1 MGKDKAIPI
10 LGISRHRLKTD
21 GEGVTTFIA
30 FYGCPLHCKYCI
42 NPQCHITE
50 GAKEKLSPINTSLN
64 FMLHQQRIQIFHS
77 LPHDLIACSGYSL
90 TRH

>member
-1 MGKDKAIPI
+1 MEKDKAIPI

-21 GEGVTTFIA
+21 GEGVTTLIA

-50 GAKEKLSPINTSLN
+50 GAKEKLSPIQLN
-64 FMLHQQRIQIFHS
+64 EKVKID
-77 LPHDLIACSGYSL
+77 DLYFLVTGGGIRPSRRCGF
-90 TRH
+90 